1 MAGLLMN
8 AGATKTLDRVT
19 AAWGNS
25 VLIRLFENNHTPAVG
40 DVLSTYTTATF
51 PGYTDK
57 TADNW
62 VASTIV
68 SGKATTTADAK
79 TWTPSSA
86 SAGKV
91 VYGYLLIDPDGTT
104 ILGAEL
110 DPNAPIDM
118 ALTTESYQVTPK
130 FTLTHE

>member
-1 MAGLLMN
+1 MAGVLAN
-8 AGATKTLDRVT
+8 VGAIKSCDRLT

-25 VLIRLFENNHTPAVG
+25 VLIRLFENNHTPAAG

-51 PGYTDK
+51 PGYSDK

-62 VASTIV
+62 TASSIV
-68 SGKATTTADAK
+68 SSKATTTADPK

-104 ILGAEL
+104 LLGAEL

-118 ALTTESYQVTPK
+118 ALPTESYQVTPK
-130 FTLTHE
+130 FTLAHE